1 MPDRRE
7 PLSLSLS
14 LPQLL
19 CTAGTLSSLSL
30 FTLGFSTETNVGLR
44 SSDDAAKELQN
55 FVHDERRRG
64 GGELWCGLACRP
76 PPRRRSRSGQ
86 SGADTPIRAEHSKSS
101 QTAARSLAQVQSSAY
116 TRRRHEK
123 KVERKRGREEGRKEG
138 RKERKREVRRKE
150 RFVVAPQSAQIG
162 SGGGGDGGDDCGG
175 GGGRQDVRIITNGE
189 KRVRVTEQLRTAACE

>member
-7 PLSLSLS
+7 PLSLSLSLS

-138 RKERKREVRRKE
+138 KKERGKL
-150 RFVVAPQSAQIG
+150 
-162 SGGGGDGGDDCGG
+162 
-175 GGGRQDVRIITNGE
+175 GGRSDSWSLLS
-189 KRVRVTEQLRTAACE
+189 LRKSEAAAAATAATTAAAGEAVKM